1 MRILKVAKR
10 LCCVG
15 ILNTGGVFIAT
26 GHDPA
31 PVAAGSLWFTLQGE
45 FGHVGF
51 LGSATEGGVRGCEG
65 GMCGELA
72 KGHRADT
79 GARNARR
86 VSRGIRPDHQ
96 RATRYELRPA
106 AAAARRPSRGEG
118 WGGGGAAES
127 LPASGR
133 SVCYCAGRG
142 APALPRGVFLCPGTP
157 GMQRHC
163 WRRLAQATVTLG
175 QRKSAVTDLWPR

>member
-1 MRILKVAKR
+1 MPTFIWAISLSPRTLKVAKR

-106 AAAARRPSRGEG
+106 AAAARRPSRDEG
-118 WGGGGAAES
+118 WGEGERLSPCQRQDGRCATVRGGARRPFHAVFS
-127 LPASGR
+127 YARVPRACSAT
-133 SVCYCAGRG
+133 AGAG
-142 APALPRGVFLCPGTP
+142 
-157 GMQRHC
+157 
-163 WRRLAQATVTLG
+163 
-175 QRKSAVTDLWPR
+175 